1 MYGVYIFVITMPTP
15 SNRGL
20 SMPSSPIRKLTPFA
34 EQAKKNGI
42 HIYHLNIGQ
51 PDIETPQE
59 FWDAVKNINLKVLAY
74 SPSSGFDDLRI
85 EYAKYFSEKRGLPHI
100 NFEDILITTGASEA
114 LLFTMLSIFDA
125 GDEIIGTEPLY
136 ANYVGYA
143 KSAGVIMKAITTH
156 FEDQF
161 SLPSIDDFEK
171 AISERTKAILIC
183 NPNNPTGYR
192 YSDDELDRLKDI
204 ALKHNIFII
213 SDEVYREFSYSDIP
227 YKSMLSYPEIEQN
240 VIMIDSMSKKYSAC
254 GARIGTVVTK
264 NKDVLDT
271 ILKFAQQRLSP
282 PTVEQIGSKALFN
295 VNDEY
300 FKIVNKEYILRRD
313 TLVDGLN
320 SIKGVKCHSPKGA
333 FYCMVQLPIRD
344 SDHFCQWILES
355 FSYEGGTVMM
365 APGTGFYSTEGLG
378 KNEVR
383 MAYVLQVEELKKAVR
398 CLEKGLEKYQL
409 LFPEFAK

>member
-1 MYGVYIFVITMPTP
+1 MPTP